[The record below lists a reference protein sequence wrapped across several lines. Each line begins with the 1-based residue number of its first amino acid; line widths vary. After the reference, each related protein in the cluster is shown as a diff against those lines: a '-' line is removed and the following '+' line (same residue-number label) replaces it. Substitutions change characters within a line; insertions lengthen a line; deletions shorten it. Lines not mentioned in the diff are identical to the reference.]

1 MHHGSY
7 HYKSHDNCIHVVVIM
22 IQNNDAC
29 PYLEVV
35 DPEYPQRAKDVID
48 ELAAEVVEL
57 RDNATMAR
65 HDFQLMQQDD
75 RAVDREV
82 RETMKK
88 WKRWFYCAVAV
99 NVVTLIFFLSQ
110 LSL

>member
-1 MHHGSY
+1 MF
-7 HYKSHDNCIHVVVIM
+7 
-22 IQNNDAC
+22 QNKDAC

-35 DPEYPQRAKDVID
+35 DPEYLQRAKDVID
-48 ELAAEVVEL
+48 ELAAEVVQL

-65 HDFQLMQQDD
+65 HDFQMMQQDD

-82 RETMKK
+82 RETLKK

-99 NVVTLIFFLSQ
+99 NVVTLIFHLSQ
-110 LSL
+110 LSM

>member
-1 MHHGSY
+1 
-7 HYKSHDNCIHVVVIM
+7 M

-48 ELAAEVVEL
+48 ELAAE
-57 RDNATMAR
+57 
-65 HDFQLMQQDD
+65 
-75 RAVDREV
+75 AVDREV
-82 RETMKK
+82 RETLKK

-110 LSL
+110 ISL